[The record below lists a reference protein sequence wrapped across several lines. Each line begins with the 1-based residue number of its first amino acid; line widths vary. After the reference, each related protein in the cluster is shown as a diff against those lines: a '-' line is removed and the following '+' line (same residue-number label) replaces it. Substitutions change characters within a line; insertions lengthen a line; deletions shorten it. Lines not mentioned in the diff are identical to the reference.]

1 MSPPMTAPLVEMPRG
16 AARPPSPSPSPPLAA
31 ARTGLAATAAATG
44 AAFIG
49 IAEVIGGM
57 GVLLGQIVRRIV
69 TWPPVLDYPELRRNL
84 YKMAVKS
91 LPIVLVTALF
101 TGVITVIQAAPVI
114 KRYGAEGLLGWGA
127 GFATIREI
135 APLLT
140 ALMIS
145 GRVGANN
152 TAELGTMVVTEQ
164 IDALRALAIDPVAFL
179 VLPRFL
185 AIIVT
190 LVSMTLYADAVAL
203 LGAAFSGFAL
213 LQIEPRSFYNGLTGG
228 LLNFGDVANGL
239 TKSLV
244 FGLVIA
250 LSSCHFGMTTTGGA
264 PGVGRSVNASVVAS
278 AAGVFILDYFVS
290 FILG

>member
-1 MSPPMTAPLVEMPRG
+1 MSAPLVQPDRG
-16 AARPPSPSPSPPLAA
+16 PSRASLQGP
-31 ARTGLAATAAATG
+31 AAATG

-49 IAEVIGGM
+49 IAHTLGGM
-57 GVLLGQIVRRIV
+57 GLLLGQLARRSAR
-69 TWPPVLDYPELRRNL
+69 WPPALDYPELRRNL

-91 LPIVLVTALF
+91 LPIVVVTALF

-164 IDALRALAIDPVAFL
+164 IDALRALAIDPVSFL
-179 VLPRFL
+179 VLPRFI
-185 AIIVT
+185 AIVVT
-190 LVSMTLYADAVAL
+190 LVTMTLYADAVAL
-203 LGAAFSGFAL
+203 FGAAFSGFAL

-250 LSSCHFGMTTTGGA
+250 LSSCHFGMTTSGGA
-264 PGVGRSVNASVVAS
+264 PGVGRSVNAAVVAS